1 MKPFLV
7 LSLCLAVVAPLDALA
22 QSTILAPLPIPSV
35 DENAPPRAFLE
46 AARQAL
52 AAGRAGEADEALERA
67 ESRTLDRTVRPSR
80 ANVPD
85 KQPFITLI
93 TQARTALAAHDRA
106 TALEK
111 INQAL
116 ALPQGGG
123 QKP

>member
-22 QSTILAPLPIPSV
+22 QSTILAPLPIPPV
-35 DENAPPRAFLE
+35 DDNAPPRAFLE

-85 KQPFITLI
+85 QQPFITLI